1 MNVSIGI
8 IVVMIAG
15 FFQGLTSFGFA
26 LISMPFLLTII
37 PIKETVPIIVI
48 LSLFTNFLVIINCI
62 KKLDLKNI
70 WVLILASLIMAPI
83 GVYSLMYLNQNILK
97 IFVGAFIILFSMIL
111 LFGKSFIIKKE
122 KIGYL
127 IVGAISGF
135 LNGSISMSG
144 PPIALFLSSQEKNKD
159 IFRANITFYSI
170 ILNIVTIGT
179 YYYSGMLSKNVLEK
193 TIWFIPT
200 MLIGVFVGILS
211 SKRLNEKLFK
221 KISLILLIV
230 SGTWTLLNT
239 ILGIK

>member
-1 MNVSIGI
+1 
-8 IVVMIAG
+8 
-15 FFQGLTSFGFA
+15 
-26 LISMPFLLTII
+26 
-37 PIKETVPIIVI
+37 
-48 LSLFTNFLVIINCI
+48 
-62 KKLDLKNI
+62 
-70 WVLILASLIMAPI
+70 MAPI